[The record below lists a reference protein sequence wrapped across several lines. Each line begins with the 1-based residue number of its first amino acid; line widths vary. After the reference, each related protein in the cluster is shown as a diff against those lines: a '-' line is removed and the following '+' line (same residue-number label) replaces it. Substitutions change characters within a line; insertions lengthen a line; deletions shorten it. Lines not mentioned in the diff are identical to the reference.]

1 MVLRS
6 EDNPDVIMNSLA
18 AYFVAEMDECACAL
32 RSAATA
38 GSGSLTMLCPLC
50 PDVYQY
56 LCPPAIQRVLE
67 DEKLFPPLGKNQ
79 TSAFRLRPQPS
90 VSGPKASACWVCSA
104 ACLVGGPEAARRGD
118 AAAPEPAE
126 AGEAPASHRRVHRV
140 RPTRPSIAPACR
152 SSSDKTWPDPAC
164 NKRWP
169 TC

>member
-1 MVLRS
+1 MTVQVTADRCCELRTVALLFFGGKMVLRS

-32 RSAATA
+32 RSD
-38 GSGSLTMLCPLC
+38 GRIRLSLTMPSLPLC

-79 TSAFRLRPQPS
+79 TS
-90 VSGPKASACWVCSA
+90 
-104 ACLVGGPEAARRGD
+104 
-118 AAAPEPAE
+118 
-126 AGEAPASHRRVHRV
+126 
-140 RPTRPSIAPACR
+140 R

-169 TC
+169 AC

>member
-38 GSGSLTMLCPLC
+38 GSGALTMSCPLC

-79 TSAFRLRPQPS
+79 TSALRLRPHS
-90 VSGPKASACWVCSA
+90 R
-104 ACLVGGPEAARRGD
+104 L
-118 AAAPEPAE
+118 
-126 AGEAPASHRRVHRV
+126 
-140 RPTRPSIAPACR
+140 
-152 SSSDKTWPDPAC
+152 
-164 NKRWP
+164 
-169 TC
+169 

>member
-38 GSGSLTMLCPLC
+38 GSGSLTMLSLPLC

-79 TSAFRLRPQPS
+79 TSAFRLRHS
-90 VSGPKASACWVCSA
+90 R
-104 ACLVGGPEAARRGD
+104 L
-118 AAAPEPAE
+118 
-126 AGEAPASHRRVHRV
+126 
-140 RPTRPSIAPACR
+140 
-152 SSSDKTWPDPAC
+152 
-164 NKRWP
+164 
-169 TC
+169 